1 MYICLMYASYKNTYD
16 NLDIE
21 RPMMRS
27 QGCWYHVLYVMARIV
42 GAMCTWPDSF
52 LSRDK
57 VVARSHQRTYAHGA
71 LKDE

>member
-27 QGCWYHVLYVMARIV
+27 QGCWYHVLYGI
-42 GAMCTWPDSF
+42 GPYS
-52 LSRDK
+52 
-57 VVARSHQRTYAHGA
+57 RSHVHVA
-71 LKDE
+71 